1 MTGNEN
7 FDTNATSEYR
17 KQQVPKDERIFVDKR
32 QYHRMVRIA
41 TAIPLPIHVSYK
53 IIWLDLRGMLRL
65 APCIILKSIFG
76 ARIDC
81 TCENS
86 KLTTYLPML
95 QLLT

>member
-53 IIWLDLRGMLRL
+53 II
-65 APCIILKSIFG
+65 
-76 ARIDC
+76 
-81 TCENS
+81 
-86 KLTTYLPML
+86 
-95 QLLT
+95 